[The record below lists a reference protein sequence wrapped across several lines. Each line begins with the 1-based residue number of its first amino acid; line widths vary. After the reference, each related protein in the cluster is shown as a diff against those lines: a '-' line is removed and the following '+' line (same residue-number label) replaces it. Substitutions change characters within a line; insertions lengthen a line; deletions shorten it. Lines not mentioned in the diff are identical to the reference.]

1 MIEWISPAGMI
12 GAAIGFLIGLVNFK
26 TIGGYVTAKLR
37 ETDRSTNAAEKADY
51 ERRIRI
57 FRVAL
62 FTLTVIAFPVI
73 GYLFGTTVSTMFE

>member
-1 MIEWISPAGMI
+1 MIDWISPAGMI

-26 TIGGYVTAKLR
+26 TIGGFVTAKLR

-51 ERRIRI
+51 ERRITI

-62 FTLTVIAFPVI
+62 FVITVIAFPII
-73 GYLFGTTVSTMFE
+73 GYLFGTTVAGMIG

>member
-1 MIEWISPAGMI
+1 LIDWISPAGMI

-26 TIGGYVTAKLR
+26 TIGGFVTAKLR

-57 FRVAL
+57 FRAAL
-62 FTLTVIAFPVI
+62 FVITVIVFPVI
-73 GYLFGTTVSTMFE
+73 GYLFGTTVANMIG